1 MNTPL
6 DFSLAKKALSAR
18 GCTETALREATT
30 LYDRIAF
37 ATAYAQDRRGAPWQA
52 RDYQRASLN
61 SYRDRKV
68 HCDGRDVG
76 KTSEIELIA
85 LWAAAALPNG
95 ELLIGTQCE
104 HHLFPLMHRVF
115 RRFEENPDFAGSIAE
130 LKRTPSWYLRLQN
143 GFILWGR
150 IAGPRGVNFQGMHV
164 DFQIVDEAQ
173 ELTETS
179 WGEIFQAL
187 NGNGAR
193 WVYGVPD
200 GRRGTFHRM
209 TQDQTMQQFNWP
221 SHLNPEFTREKD
233 AELQRLYGGKS
244 SPGYVHRVL
253 GLHGTPEHG
262 VFDLDGY
269 LECVQESI
277 SFENIEI
284 GEEDSFAAPADI
296 VSGDYYLGCDL
307 GFARDPSEFVV
318 FRAEGPHLI
327 NVLRAH
333 LSGVNYARQQ
343 SIIEILDAAYHF
355 RRIAIDCGNN
365 GRAVAHQLMSKS
377 FDWCAKISAIE
388 FGASLDLAP
397 LPGGEVVRR
406 PIKEIM
412 TELLQRRIADRTLVL
427 PKLAARE
434 SQYAAHTYSVGH
446 NGRIVYGKG
455 NDHIIDADRCA
466 LLAHW
471 FDTRDDG
478 FSTPLTPRIAG
489 FN

>member
-1 MNTPL
+1 V
-6 DFSLAKKALSAR
+6 S
-18 GCTETALREATT
+18 EAAT

-37 ATAYAQDRRGAPWQA
+37 ASAYAHDRTGAPWRA
-52 RDYQRASLN
+52 REYQRASLN

-76 KTSEIELIA
+76 KTSEIEIIA
-85 LWAAAALPNG
+85 LWAATALPNS
-95 ELLIGTQCE
+95 ELLIATQCE

-115 RRFEENPDFAGSIAE
+115 RRFEENPEFACNIAE
-130 LKRTPSWYLRLQN
+130 VKRTPSWYLRLAN
-143 GFILWGR
+143 GFTLWGR

-187 NGNGAR
+187 NGNGVR

-200 GRRGTFHRM
+200 GRRGTFYRM

-221 SHLNPEFTREKD
+221 SHLNPEFTRAKD

-244 SPGYVHRVL
+244 SPGYIHRVL
-253 GLHGTPEHG
+253 GQHGTPEHG
-262 VFDLDGY
+262 VFDLDDY
-269 LECVQESI
+269 LDCVYDTLAFESI
-277 SFENIEI
+277 EL
-284 GEEDSFAAPADI
+284 GEEDAFAAPEG
-296 VSGDYYLGCDL
+296 VTPGNYYLGCDL

-318 FRAEGPHLI
+318 FQADGPHLI
-327 NVLRAH
+327 NVLRVH

-343 SIIEILDAAYHF
+343 SVIEQLDAAYKF

-365 GRAVAHQLMSKS
+365 GRAVAHQLMSKN
-377 FDWCAKISAIE
+377 FEWCKKVAAID
-388 FGASLDLAP
+388 FGASMNRET
-397 LPGGEVVRR
+397 LPDGEEMRQ
-406 PIKEIM
+406 PIKELM
-412 TELLQRRIADRTLVL
+412 TELIQRRLADRTLML
-427 PKLAARE
+427 PKLPARE
-434 SQYAAHTYSVGH
+434 SQYAAHTYSVGYT
-446 NGRIVYGKG
+446 GRFVYGKG

-466 LLAHW
+466 VYAHW
-471 FDTRDDG
+471 MDTRDDG
-478 FSTPLTPRIAG
+478 ETPPIGPRLAG